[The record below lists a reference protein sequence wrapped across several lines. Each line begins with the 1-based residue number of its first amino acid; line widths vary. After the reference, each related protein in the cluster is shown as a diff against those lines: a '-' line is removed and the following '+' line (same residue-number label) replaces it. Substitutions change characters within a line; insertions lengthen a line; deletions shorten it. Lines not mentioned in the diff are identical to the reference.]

1 MPGKYS
7 NQGNFAPVLYVIEGT
22 RADNTRRGTM
32 NVIEFFEYLAT
43 SEATNDLA
51 HELADAWAAHEVED
65 VYLPAA

>member
-1 MPGKYS
+1 MPGKYP
-7 NQGNFAPVLYVIEGT
+7 NRGNFEPALHVIEGT

-32 NVIEFFEYLAT
+32 SVIEFFEYLAT

-51 HELADAWAAHEVED
+51 HELADTWASHEVED

>member
-1 MPGKYS
+1 
-7 NQGNFAPVLYVIEGT
+7 
-22 RADNTRRGTM
+22 M

-51 HELADAWAAHEVED
+51 HELADTWASHEVED